1 MAPFRDRLEDFQRLD
16 WLILQNGAIALYHK
30 RAILDEDRAW
40 LAASA
45 YEIRDLDAAPWITA
59 ADAHDALKSR
69 LNFRDGYA
77 ANLASLIDAL
87 EDLRVPDDG
96 GTALVIRH
104 FDAFA
109 RREPAFAAALLEA
122 IESTSRRFLL
132 FGKRFLALV
141 QSDDKTLRLS
151 PVGARPVVWNPR
163 EVATATRSSTT
174 P

>member
-16 WLILQNGAIALYHK
+16 WLVLENGAIALYHK

-40 LAASA
+40 LAANA
-45 YEIRDLDAAPWITA
+45 YEVRDLDAGPWLTP
-59 ADAHDALKSR
+59 ADAHEALKSR
-69 LNFRDGYA
+69 LGFRDGYA
-77 ANLASLIDAL
+77 SNLASLIDAL
-87 EDLRVPDDG
+87 ADLRVPDEG

-104 FDAFA
+104 FDSFA

-141 QSDDKTLRLS
+141 HSDDKTLRLA
-151 PVGARPVVWNPR
+151 PVGARPIVWNPR
-163 EVATATRSSTT
+163 EVAAATRSSTT